1 MTPHIWSQR
10 LLVASADVRPLRILA
25 LSTGTEE
32 TAAEATGVTLPMP
45 GVVKNAYKFPYG
57 SYEYV
62 AYPYAAQ
69 TGDAIPYNGPGQQAE
84 VLTGA
89 AISALQHPLTSDGSG
104 RAITAIVASS
114 GTRNWI
120 VGFPIDTAA
129 AANETLRIMIVNTYP
144 VLV

>member
-1 MTPHIWSQR
+1 LNPHAWSQP
-10 LLVASADVRPLRILA
+10 LFVASADVRPARILA
-25 LSTGTEE
+25 RSSGTEE

-45 GVVKNAYKFPYG
+45 GVVVNAYKFPYG

-69 TGDAIPYNGPGQQAE
+69 TGDAIPYRGAGMRAE
-84 VLTGA
+84 VLAGA

-104 RAITAIVASS
+104 RAISAVVASS
-114 GTRNWI
+114 GTRTFV
-120 VGFPIDTAA
+120 VGYPVDTAA
-129 AANETLRIMIVNTYP
+129 GANETIRLDVIVSYP